1 MKLEDLTTEQ
11 QEKISEFGLNTW
23 YVLELLDEYNS
34 NPDSVSDNWKD
45 LFKNLNL
52 ASNGKNKKGE
62 LKQHQSTSSAS
73 NQNIVS
79 MPLPAEGEEAAVIRG
94 VGAKVIENMNS
105 KVLEENRRII
115 NEHLKKKNGGK
126 ISFTH
131 IIGWAIVKGIDF
143 VPVMNNA
150 FTVIN
155 NEPNLIRKKDVNL
168 GLAVDLEKK
177 DGSRSLIVPNIKKA
191 NLLNFRKYFEAYND
205 IINRSRSNKIEVSDF
220 QGTTVTLT
228 NPGTISGRNK

>member
-105 KVLEENRRII
+105 SLSVPTATTFRTIPVKVLEENRRII
-115 NEHLKKKNGGK
+115 NEHLKKKN
-126 ISFTH
+126 
-131 IIGWAIVKGIDF
+131 
-143 VPVMNNA
+143 
-150 FTVIN
+150 
-155 NEPNLIRKKDVNL
+155 
-168 GLAVDLEKK
+168 
-177 DGSRSLIVPNIKKA
+177 
-191 NLLNFRKYFEAYND
+191 
-205 IINRSRSNKIEVSDF
+205 
-220 QGTTVTLT
+220 
-228 NPGTISGRNK
+228 